1 MSSKRIL
8 LFNCFLV
15 VLFFWGCASRREIVR
30 FKEQLDFLEE
40 SNKRLERKTVAL
52 DSLAQ
57 VQLETLYRL
66 RADFTSNA
74 TLWEEKFTVVESK
87 LDDIGSRFPELA
99 AKFEASKIKAQAS
112 DTSAKEVSGAI
123 PDPLQLYQ
131 TAHLDLT
138 KGNYDLAISGFREYL
153 KYFPGSELADN
164 ALYWVGECFYG
175 KEDYNSAIM
184 EFEKILENYPQGDKV
199 PAGLYKLG
207 MCYSKLGQLTK
218 ANQYFRDVA
227 NRFPNSPEA
236 KLAREKIS
244 SKKR

>member
-1 MSSKRIL
+1 MSLKRIL
-8 LFNCFLV
+8 LFSCFLG

-40 SNKRLERKTVAL
+40 SNKRLERKSGAL
-52 DSLAQ
+52 DSL
-57 VQLETLYRL
+57 VEIQLETLYKL

-99 AKFEASKIKAQAS
+99 AKFEASKIKAQVS
-112 DTSAKEVSGAI
+112 DTSAKENSGVI

-153 KYFPGSELADN
+153 KYFPRSELADN

-207 MCYSKLGQLTK
+207 MCYSKLGQITK
-218 ANQYFRDVA
+218 ANQYFRDVM

-236 KLAREKIS
+236 KLAKEKIS